1 MELERLGRCSF
12 FFVTFE
18 LWCFYCPNVTI
29 WGDFGLNCYKFCS
42 NIPRLRFLFLL
53 LGIYEHIQATNSPI
67 YENAIAIT
75 QTPSMG
81 CFPDYVGLHIVG
93 TVVRIV
99 SIRVLCRRRYVLSSI
114 DNVVDEIEERV

>member
-1 MELERLGRCSF
+1 MVFCNIF
-12 FFVTFE
+12 IVTNSALIF
-18 LWCFYCPNVTI
+18 LDYVFYSYF
-29 WGDFGLNCYKFCS
+29 W
-42 NIPRLRFLFLL
+42 
-53 LGIYEHIQATNSPI
+53 EHIQATNSPI

-114 DNVVDEIEERV
+114 DNVVDEIEERVCI